1 MNKKQA
7 TIPGFTPP
15 KGLQQAPDIPQ
26 REQMPAGMPCYA
38 DAVESFLATVNTEA
52 SRSVSIMPNC
62 TLKSIS
68 FSLRFSRA
76 KSLRLQPKS
85 GHLSLALNTLFLS

>member
-7 TIPGFTPP
+7 TIPGSTPQNEL
-15 KGLQQAPDIPQ
+15 LQVSDIPP
-26 REQMPAGMPCYA
+26 REQMPTGMRCYA

-52 SRSVSIMPNC
+52 SHSVTNIPNC
-62 TLKSIS
+62 TLKSLS

-76 KSLRLQPKS
+76 KSLRLQPKR
-85 GHLSLALNTLFLS
+85 GHSSMALNTLFLS